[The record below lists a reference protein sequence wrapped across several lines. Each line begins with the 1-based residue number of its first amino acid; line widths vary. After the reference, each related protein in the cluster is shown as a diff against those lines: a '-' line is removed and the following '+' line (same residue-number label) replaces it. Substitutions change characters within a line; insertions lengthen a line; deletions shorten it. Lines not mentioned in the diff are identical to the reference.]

1 MSQDTVYKTKKMS
14 QKDLEKHFG
23 VKLNNEEFNVVKDL
37 AFNDHEEVVGD
48 DQKFYPFDI
57 YLLSIK
63 QWGTK
68 SGKVRKNPRYQWDD
82 DLISSI
88 PNRRGSFGLEST
100 DRFYSFRSK
109 NLLKTYIEIQ
119 EEIDNRDPKLERKR
133 ESIREHNKQELKEN
147 KKNYTTSAAPDPDL
161 IIGLV
166 IFVFLTWL
174 IFGVILGGGDLSP
187 SGPSFFGHDGG

>member
-1 MSQDTVYKTKKMS
+1 MGWWSY
-14 QKDLEKHFG
+14 
-23 VKLNNEEFNVVKDL
+23 
-37 AFNDHEEVVGD
+37 
-48 DQKFYPFDI
+48 
-57 YLLSIK
+57 
-63 QWGTK
+63 
-68 SGKVRKNPRYQWDD
+68 
-82 DLISSI
+82 SSI

-166 IFVFLTWL
+166 VFVFLTWL